1 MGLGSVGTRST
12 KLEMANRAFAATK
25 SVSAD
30 QVERSW
36 YVVDAEDL
44 VLGRLAT
51 RIATILRGKH
61 KPSFTPHTDTGD
73 HVIVVNADKVAL
85 TGRKREQK
93 TYYRHSGYMGGI
105 RSITA
110 DKLLASAH
118 SDRVVRSAVRGMLPK
133 NSLGRQMLS
142 KLRVYSGPDHPHA
155 SQKPEELPLV

>member
-1 MGLGSVGTRST
+1 
-12 KLEMANRAFAATK
+12 MANRAFAATK

-30 QVERSW
+30 QVERRW
-36 YVVDAEDL
+36 YVVDAEDQ

-51 RIATILRGKH
+51 RIATVLRGKH
-61 KPSFTPHTDTGD
+61 KPSFTPHSDTGD
-73 HVIVVNADKVAL
+73 HVIVINADKVAL

-93 TYYRHSGYMGGI
+93 TYYRHSGYMGGLK
-105 RSITA
+105 SITA

-133 NSLGRQMLS
+133 NSLGRKMLS
-142 KLRVYSGPDHPHA
+142 KLRVYSGPEHPHV

>member
-1 MGLGSVGTRST
+1 MP
-12 KLEMANRAFAATK
+12 NRAFAATK

-30 QVERSW
+30 EVERSW

-51 RIATILRGKH
+51 RIATVLRGKH
-61 KPSFTPHTDTGD
+61 KPSFTPHSDTGD
-73 HVIVVNADKVAL
+73 HVIVVNAEKVQL

-105 RSITA
+105 KSINA

-118 SDRVVRSAVRGMLPK
+118 SDRVVRHAVRGMLPK

-142 KLRVYSGPDHPHA
+142 KLRVYAGPDHPHA

>member
-1 MGLGSVGTRST
+1 MP
-12 KLEMANRAFAATK
+12 NRAFAATK
-25 SVSAD
+25 SVSSD
-30 QVERSW
+30 EVDRQW

-51 RIATILRGKH
+51 RIATVLRGKH
-61 KPSFTPHTDTGD
+61 KPSFTPHSDTGD
-73 HVIVVNADKVAL
+73 HVIVVNAEKVQL

-105 RSITA
+105 KSINA

-118 SDRVVRSAVRGMLPK
+118 SDRVVRHAVRGMLPK

-142 KLRVYSGPDHPHA
+142 KLRVYAGPDHPHA